1 MSNQRYP
8 EEFKIEEVRDITERG
23 LRVANV
29 AEGLRPVSS
38 QLVSPLPAD
47 SVEKVASAAA
57 CGSSVPAVE
66 VAASHFKLPFG
77 VSLSVLAQV

>member
-47 SVEKVASAAA
+47 SVEKVATSP
-57 CGSSVPAVE
+57 CRWQNCSVSE
-66 VAASHFKLPFG
+66 LG
-77 VSLSVLAQV
+77 G

>member
-47 SVEKVASAAA
+47 SVEKV
-57 CGSSVPAVE
+57 G
-66 VAASHFKLPFG
+66 F
-77 VSLSVLAQV
+77 

>member
-38 QLVSPLPAD
+38 QLVSPLPARSSPSNTSAPGRFLRILTD
-47 SVEKVASAAA
+47 SCRRPKAA
-57 CGSSVPAVE
+57 
-66 VAASHFKLPFG
+66 FL
-77 VSLSVLAQV
+77 